1 MVKSK
6 ALTKKTWK
14 MFSIN
19 KPYTEN
25 LPIQPSLK
33 VQHVSWREK
42 NRIRKEKKKND
53 RRLWH
58 FSQRK
63 NKNVICSISTL
74 FGPIG
79 LIFHSW
85 R

>member
-25 LPIQPSLK
+25 LPIQPSLN
-33 VQHVSWREK
+33 VP
-42 NRIRKEKKKND
+42 NMARKKQDQKRKKKKKIEN
-53 RRLWH
+53 
-58 FSQRK
+58 S
-63 NKNVICSISTL
+63 ST
-74 FGPIG
+74 
-79 LIFHSW
+79 FHSEKIKTLYA
-85 R
+85 RSRQSLDR

>member
-33 VQHVSWREK
+33 VQHVSWGEK
-42 NRIRKEKKKND
+42 NRIRKEKKK
-53 RRLWH
+53 
-58 FSQRK
+58 K
-63 NKNVICSISTL
+63 
-74 FGPIG
+74 
-79 LIFHSW
+79 
-85 R
+85 

>member
-25 LPIQPSLK
+25 LPIQPSLN
-33 VQHVSWREK
+33 VP
-42 NRIRKEKKKND
+42 NMARKKQDQKRKKK
-53 RRLWH
+53 
-58 FSQRK
+58 K
-63 NKNVICSISTL
+63 
-74 FGPIG
+74 
-79 LIFHSW
+79 
-85 R
+85 